1 MKDMIRSNYRV
12 PLALLATFALLAYSL
27 FDAAS
32 AAMLA
37 TAAAVTIDD
46 LPKLAGEFKQKA
58 DALTA
63 LGDELKSK
71 QEAGEKGLGKLKD
84 TVDEKLTELNEF
96 KSTLKELQQKF
107 DGMESANAG
116 DKGEKSFGE
125 QVINSPAFKSFVENG
140 DASVRLQLQKDITTT
155 SAGPLVG
162 VRREADP
169 IAMPRQ
175 RLLIR
180 DLLPV
185 VPTTDGSIEYAK
197 QTLRTNAA
205 RPVAEGTTKP
215 YSDYAWE
222 PATVPVRTIA
232 HLAKLTR
239 QAYEDAPRLMA
250 EVNVEMRYGLGL
262 VEEAQILNGDNTG
275 QNLHGLLPQARA
287 YAAPVGVTI
296 PNLQR
301 VDVLRLAMLQT
312 VQRLFAADGMVLS
325 DLDWTL
331 IELLKADPD
340 GGGGYLFSN
349 PQGVASQRL
358 WGISV
363 VATPAMPNDN
373 FLVGNFAM
381 GATLYDRMGVEVLL
395 STENAD
401 DFEKNLAT
409 MRAEERIALAVKRP
423 DAFVTGT
430 FTDATTP

>member
-1 MKDMIRSNYRV
+1 MNKIMSNRSAQV
-12 PLALLATFALLAYSL
+12 ALIATFALIIYSL
-27 FDAAS
+27 FDAAN
-32 AAMLA
+32 AMMLA

-46 LPKLAGEFKQKA
+46 LPKLAGEFKSKA

-71 QEAGEKGLGKLKD
+71 QEAGETNLGKLKD

-107 DGMESANAG
+107 DGMESKAA
-116 DKGEKSFGE
+116 DSGEKSFGE
-125 QVINSPAFKSFVENG
+125 QIVNSPAFKSFVENR
-140 DASVRLQLQKDITTT
+140 DQSVRLQLQKAVTTVA
-155 SAGPLVG
+155 AGPLVG
-162 VRREADP
+162 VRRENDP
-169 IAMPRQ
+169 IAMPRR

-197 QTLRTNAA
+197 QTVRTNAA
-205 RPVAEGTTKP
+205 APVAEGAAKP

-239 QAYEDAPRLMA
+239 QALDDAPRVRA
-250 EVNVEMRYGLGL
+250 EVDIEMRYGLGL
-262 VEEAQILNGDNTG
+262 VEEAQLLNGDNTG

-287 YAAPVGVTI
+287 YAKPAGVTI

-312 VQRLFAADGMVLS
+312 VQRLYSADGMVLS

-349 PQGVASQRL
+349 PQGVANQRL
-358 WGISV
+358 WGIRV

-381 GATLYDRMGVEVLL
+381 GATLYDRMGVEVLI

-430 FTDATTP
+430 FTAATTP